1 MKLPNIS
8 IAGAAVILVVIFFF
22 VGRCT
27 APEKPVDNRE
37 LIDSLK
43 RDREILLRLVSQHKE
58 MEGLYRDKAEQNL
71 KRAIEAEKIKVIH
84 HTKYV
89 QDTSRNHS
97 YTVLQRD
104 SVIRA
109 EFLGQ

>member
-1 MKLPNIS
+1 MQMKHLS
-8 IAGAAVILVVIFFF
+8 IAGASVILVVIFFF

-27 APEKPVDNRE
+27 APETKVDNQH

-43 RDREILLRLVSQHKE
+43 QDRAIALRMAAQHQE
-58 MEGLYRDKAEQNL
+58 MEMLYRNKAEQNL

-89 QDTSRNHS
+89 QDTTRNHS

-104 SVIRA
+104 SIIRA
-109 EFLGQ
+109 EFLGR